1 MRAEHVKVSSLNQK
15 KDISMRNTKLYNTI
29 LAMIMLA
36 LLTFC
41 VSACAGQ
48 RIAAEALSGDEM
60 APEQAIESLPHATEP
75 THIATPDQSTA
86 DNAAQPPS
94 PEQEPVD
101 PPIEAWPVWMYI
113 PALNVDAEVLDTGTD
128 YVFDSMEI
136 APSASIISWWR
147 ESVIPGNKGNAIFG
161 GHNRWRGENG
171 QLLHMDT
178 LEIGDEMELIYADG
192 TSLEFR
198 LESVFVYPLA
208 TAPARIIMYTGGE
221 TRVTLITC
229 KDPYNPAIGTS
240 DNRIIAIFKPAEG
253 FVIPDPPIAPFPLRR
268 APIEE
273 SAA

>member
-1 MRAEHVKVSSLNQK
+1 MLNQE
-15 KDISMRNTKLYNTI
+15 KDIAMKKTKLYYTI
-29 LAMIMLA
+29 LTIVILA
-36 LLTFC
+36 LLAFC
-41 VSACAGQ
+41 VSACAGR
-48 RIAAEALSGDEM
+48 RIAAEALSGGEM
-60 APEQAIESLPHATEP
+60 MPEQVVESLPPASEP
-75 THIATPDQSTA
+75 APITTPIQSA
-86 DNAAQPPS
+86 PASPP
-94 PEQEPVD
+94 PLEQAPMA
-101 PPIEAWPVWMYI
+101 PLIEAWPVWMYI

-178 LEIGDEMELIYADG
+178 LEVGDEMEIIYADG
-192 TSLEFR
+192 TSLKYR

-240 DNRIIAIFKPAEG
+240 DNRIIGIFKPAEG
-253 FVIPDPPIAPFPLRR
+253 FEIPDPPVAPFPLRR

-273 SAA
+273 AEA